1 MTDITVD
8 LPSRR
13 DSNSSIDGP
22 NKICMSV
29 QFSQTI
35 DIQLFECHDEST
47 QDVWYSELDYELMKI
62 GKKQAVGDVRRII
75 RSRSLS
81 HYMTTEDLDNGIL
94 TGLERHLTP
103 KVTKKTI
110 VSKMRCFNAVL
121 DEQYRQNV
129 SGEYDQYK
137 LRRVSQHHTKWVAK
151 RAHTIGL
158 LNAR

>member
-1 MTDITVD
+1 MADITVD

-13 DSNSSIDGP
+13 DSNSSIDGS
-22 NKICMSV
+22 NKKCMSV

-35 DIQLFECHDEST
+35 DIQLFEYDDINASKI
-47 QDVWYSELDYELMKI
+47 WYSELDYELMKI
-62 GKKQAVGDVRRII
+62 ENKQAVYDVRRII

-81 HYMTTEDLDNGIL
+81 DYMTTEDLDNGIL

-103 KVTKKTI
+103 KITKKTI

-137 LRRVSQHHTKWVAK
+137 LRRVSRHHTKWVAK
-151 RAHTIGL
+151 RAH
-158 LNAR
+158 